1 MTDEPR
7 AIEPDDRHD
16 DGGAE
21 PIGDPPNRLVLR
33 VVRAALF
40 LYMLPLVAV
49 ALAVVGVALAAWRAV
64 LAVER
69 LGRWMLGM
77 GKAPGPDAGARAD
90 AEAKA
95 DAIPT
100 SFPVAPHRRE
110 AGVLA
115 RRPSRRD

>member
-7 AIEPDDRHD
+7 AIEPDDGH

-33 VVRAALF
+33 AMRAVLF
-40 LYMLPLVAV
+40 VYMLPLVAV

-64 LAVER
+64 LAAER

-77 GKAPGPDAGARAD
+77 DKGPGPHAVARAD

-115 RRPSRRD
+115 RQPSRRG